1 MGPLSTRGG
10 ERRYGVSLGSSKVPG
25 RPSMGENRTG
35 PRVGHPVG
43 VVPVCGGD
51 PAADSPTAT
60 LLRLKPPCEAQIRPL
75 LQGPHP
81 DLTRVL

>member
-1 MGPLSTRGG
+1 MGRSNADRVAQSATV
-10 ERRYGVSLGSSKVPG
+10 RRSVRTLHKVGQAIGLIPI
-25 RPSMGENRTG
+25 
-35 PRVGHPVG
+35 
-43 VVPVCGGD
+43 CGGD

-75 LQGPHP
+75 TGPHP